1 MSTDELSNYLKI
13 INTYNNIEYLFS
25 TIMYSAGP
33 TLTKEK
39 AASLLIFSND
49 RRNLQKD
56 WERFKDEVKDKLRVK
71 FLELKKDQKSTV
83 VLFYNEE
90 ILKKVLREEGNVEFL
105 ENFGYKKGMT
115 LKESLS
121 LLKDRYKESCP
132 HEIGIFLGYPLD
144 DVAHFMEDTKENCKL
159 VGYWK
164 VYSNIEEAKN
174 IFEKYDSIRNDFVRI
189 MVSGVKPTEIF
200 RR

>member
-1 MSTDELSNYLKI
+1 MRRDELCDYLRI
-13 INTYNNIEYLFS
+13 INTYNNVEFLFS

-39 AASLLIFSND
+39 AASLLVFSND
-49 RRNLQKD
+49 KRNLQKD
-56 WERFKDEVKDKLRVK
+56 WEIFKGEVKDKLRVS
-71 FLELKKDQKSTV
+71 FLELKKDEKSTI

-90 ILKKVLREEGNVEFL
+90 LLNKILREKRNVEFL
-105 ENFGYKKGMT
+105 ENFGYKEEMT
-115 LKESLS
+115 LEECIS

-144 DVAHFMEDTKENCKL
+144 DVVQFMKDTKKDCKL

-164 VYSNIEEAKN
+164 VYNNAEEAQN
-174 IFEKYDSIRNDFVRI
+174 IFKKYDSIRSDLVRI
-189 MVSGVKPTEIF
+189 MISGVRPTDIF
-200 RR
+200 R

>member
-1 MSTDELSNYLKI
+1 MRRDEVDSYLRVL
-13 INTYNNIEYLFS
+13 NTYNKVEFLFS

-39 AASLLIFSND
+39 AASLVIFCND
-49 RRNLQKD
+49 KRNLQKD
-56 WERFKDEVKDKLRVK
+56 WENFKDEVKDKLGIK

-90 ILKKVLREEGNVEFL
+90 ILNKILREKRVIELL
-105 ENFGYKKGMT
+105 EKLGYKREMSINECLLV
-115 LKESLS
+115 LKA
-121 LLKDRYKESCP
+121 RYREFCP

-144 DVAHFMEDTKENCKL
+144 DVVQFMKDSKKDCKL

-164 VYSNIEEAKN
+164 VYNNTEEAQN
-174 IFEKYDSIRNDFVRI
+174 IFKKYDSIRNDLVRI
-189 MVSGVKPTEIF
+189 MISGIKPTEIF
-200 RR
+200 R